1 MIIVVEPHVD
11 VAVVGAGP
19 YGLSVCAHTGRR
31 GLKTRIFGETMQTWV
46 SHMPR
51 GMYLKSTPAASDLS
65 AGRPGFGLADYCRT
79 AGVPAPTGDDP
90 VPLDLFIAY
99 GRWFADHLE
108 SPVEPRRVAR
118 VDLADG
124 GFEIETDDG
133 ERFGARSVVAAGGLM
148 EHAYVPPE
156 LASLANGAA
165 RGEKLVT
172 HSSQHTDLGSFSG
185 QDVAVVGAGQSALE
199 TAVLLADAGARPT
212 VVARRDPLRFAQKPS
227 AVRTGSL
234 VSRKPDSPMGPG
246 WSLLACARGPEL
258 FRRLPHAVR
267 FELVARI
274 LGPAGAWWLQD
285 RFTDR
290 FPVRTGH
297 RLVRAESEGNRAALH
312 TISPDGRAVTVRADH
327 IISATGYRIGRD
339 AFGFLSPALRRH
351 VARSQGWPQLRAS
364 FQSSVPGLYF
374 VGFPAAGTYGPLMRF
389 VCGTAYAAP
398 RLTAALAA
406 RTADT

>member
-1 MIIVVEPHVD
+1 VVEPHVD

-19 YGLSVCAHTGRR
+19 YGLSVCAHTNRR
-31 GLKTRIFGETMQTWV
+31 GLKTRILGETMRTWV

-51 GMYLKSTPAASDLS
+51 GMYLKSTPAASDFS

-79 AGVPAPTGDDP
+79 IGVPAPTGDDP
-90 VPLDLFIAY
+90 VPLDLFTGY
-99 GRWFADHLE
+99 GRWFADQLE
-108 SPVEPRRVAR
+108 SPVEPAR
-118 VDLADG
+118 VTRVDRVNG
-124 GFEIETDDG
+124 GFELETDDG
-133 ERFGARSVVAAGGLM
+133 ERFEAKSVVAAGGLM

-165 RGEKLVT
+165 SGEKLLT
-172 HSSQHTDLGSFSG
+172 HSSQHADLGSFAG

-199 TAVLLADAGARPT
+199 TAVLLADNGARPT

-227 AVRTGSL
+227 ALRTGPL

-246 WSLLACARGPEL
+246 WSLYACAHGPAL
-258 FRRLPHAVR
+258 FRRLPHPVR

-297 RLVRAESEGNRAALH
+297 HLVRAEADGSRAALH
-312 TISPDGRAVTVRADH
+312 TISPDGRAATLHADH
-327 IISATGYRIGRD
+327 IISATGYRIGPD
-339 AFGFLSPALRRH
+339 AFGFLSPALRRQ
-351 VARSQGWPQLRAS
+351 VTRSQGWPQLRAG

-389 VCGTAYAAP
+389 VCGTGYAAS
-398 RLTAALAA
+398 RVSAATAA
-406 RTADT
+406 RTAEAP